1 MAQLEARQIDPGREH
16 LGRVYAK
23 ALLAA
28 AAEAGEES
36 RVVEELQDFA
46 WKVLESLPK
55 LKAFLESP
63 RVTIE
68 EKHAVLERAIGS
80 RASVTL
86 LRFLKIVARR
96 GRMDALREMAVAARE
111 LYNEEQGIVAVTVRT
126 AFPLEDT
133 TVSQLEASLEKALG
147 HKVQLRVEVDRSLV
161 GGLVLQIGDRVYD
174 GSAIARL
181 QRMHQQVREHTF
193 QQIRSAVDRFADGA

>member
-28 AAEAGEES
+28 AAKAGEES
-36 RVVEELQDFA
+36 QVVEELQDFA
-46 WKVLESLPK
+46 WEVLESLPK